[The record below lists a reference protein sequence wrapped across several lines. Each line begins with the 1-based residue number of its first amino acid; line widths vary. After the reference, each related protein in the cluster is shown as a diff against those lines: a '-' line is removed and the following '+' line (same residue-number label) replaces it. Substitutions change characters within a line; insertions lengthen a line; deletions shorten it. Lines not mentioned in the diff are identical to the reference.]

1 MKLYCKEKGA
11 ILLNIGMPGVKKLG
25 IVERLIRSL
34 QEMFSVTINDIV
46 SKRSLKRELK
56 ITINIYNNQNHTHIG
71 MSPKKFLESDKI
83 TKNPWE
89 LSSGS
94 DKLKSFDYFSNKK
107 IIKKKLYVLKKKFPL
122 NASVRLFKKVSR
134 NLKRSHYSNWTNEI
148 FFIDG
153 YKKPLL
159 SKSDIGIYIRNQ
171 KGERIKGITYPNFLK
186 LVKLP
191 DYLEIKKVNR
201 FLKSKKAIRC
211 SFVNFPDSYYKDIPL
226 TEIFSKYHMNNQ
238 IKKKILDW
246 KTNNGI

>member
-1 MKLYCKEKGA
+1 M
-11 ILLNIGMPGVKKLG
+11 
-25 IVERLIRSL
+25 
-34 QEMFSVTINDIV
+34 
-46 SKRSLKRELK
+46 
-56 ITINIYNNQNHTHIG
+56 
-71 MSPKKFLESDKI
+71 
-83 TKNPWE
+83 
-89 LSSGS
+89 
-94 DKLKSFDYFSNKK
+94 
-107 IIKKKLYVLKKKFPL
+107 
-122 NASVRLFKKVSR
+122 
-134 NLKRSHYSNWTNEI
+134 KRSHYSNWTNEI

-171 KGERIKGITYPNFLK
+171 KGERIKGIAYPNFLK